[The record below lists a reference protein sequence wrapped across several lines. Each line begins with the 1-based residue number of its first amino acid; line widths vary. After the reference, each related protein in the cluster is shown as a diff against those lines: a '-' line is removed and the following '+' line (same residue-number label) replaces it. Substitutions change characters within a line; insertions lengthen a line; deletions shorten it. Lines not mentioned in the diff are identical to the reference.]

1 MSVTLYIDSR
11 ESKLIQYLTHIN
23 VNFIQKQLDIGDIL
37 IESIE
42 PQFNII
48 IERKTYSD
56 LVSSI
61 KDGRYKEQKIRLL
74 ATNPPHNSV
83 YIFEGNPKEIDES
96 ILNGV
101 IYHTMFRDK
110 MHILFTD
117 SVEETGKIVCD
128 IFAKCQKNPQKFVA
142 TETDYLSQVK
152 VKTCNECEKCVKRI
166 SVSKKPI
173 NNFNLGY
180 ILLDNQPESFYRNL
194 PEKYYIKELILVRE
208 EQQNVFNLKL
218 PIVEGDVVIP
228 DNKIIFT
235 NNVEKFTPVPKSIGY
250 LDYYSTYNMV
260 FQQARWQDDEFI
272 ELTLFNHNGDC
283 KYACVCRTKYT
294 VFLKKIKKN
303 PEKFCIKYM
312 WTN

>member
-83 YIFEGNPKEIDES
+83 YIFEGNPKEMDES

-110 MHILFTD
+110 MHILFTH

-152 VKTCNECEKCVKRI
+152 VKTCKAENIDKDTCFILQLCQIPMI
-166 SVSKKPI
+166 SHIIAKEIASRYK
-173 NNFNLGY
+173 
-180 ILLDNQPESFYRNL
+180 SW
-194 PEKYYIKELILVRE
+194 KELITALDASE
-208 EQQNVFNLKL
+208 NKLKL
-218 PIVEGDVVIP
+218 LTSIP
-228 DNKIIFT
+228 MIGSKKAQMII
-235 NNVEKFTPVPKSIGY
+235 NY
-250 LDYYSTYNMV
+250 L
-260 FQQARWQDDEFI
+260 E
-272 ELTLFNHNGDC
+272 
-283 KYACVCRTKYT
+283 
-294 VFLKKIKKN
+294 
-303 PEKFCIKYM
+303 
-312 WTN
+312 